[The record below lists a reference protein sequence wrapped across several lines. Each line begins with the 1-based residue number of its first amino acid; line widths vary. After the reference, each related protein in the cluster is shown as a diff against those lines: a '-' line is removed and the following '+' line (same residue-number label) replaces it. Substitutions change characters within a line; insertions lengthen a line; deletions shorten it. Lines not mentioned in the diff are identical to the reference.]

1 MSSSTGSSSCTE
13 CGAGT
18 SVNKQGSACEACNAG
33 KYQHLSAQTAC
44 IRCAAGAFTP
54 SHLTT
59 GYTACKACEKGV
71 YLCIS
76 ACVRACVCVRAAYS
90 LSITRLR
97 FILEERCIIIFILA
111 RYLQVNGNR
120 FLDSHRVWRVKKETI
135 RKRKGLAHVGL
146 VLLPPSPRRQPRP
159 LALYAPKALAHGRTG
174 CHPTPLSTPL
184 PQKIQELRP
193 VRHVLPAHL
202 RRKER
207 GRVLI
212 ARLTP

>member
-76 ACVRACVCVRAAYS
+76 ACVRACVRACACG
-90 LSITRLR
+90 LL
-97 FILEERCIIIFILA
+97 
-111 RYLQVNGNR
+111 
-120 FLDSHRVWRVKKETI
+120 I
-135 RKRKGLAHVGL
+135 R
-146 VLLPPSPRRQPRP
+146 
-159 LALYAPKALAHGRTG
+159 
-174 CHPTPLSTPL
+174 
-184 PQKIQELRP
+184 
-193 VRHVLPAHL
+193 
-202 RRKER
+202 
-207 GRVLI
+207 
-212 ARLTP
+212 

>member
-1 MSSSTGSSSCTE
+1 MHTVCCRCLHAVTPHHRL
-13 CGAGT
+13 CRMQ
-18 SVNKQGSACEACNAG
+18 SVRK
-33 KYQHLSAQTAC
+33 
-44 IRCAAGAFTP
+44 RCVFV
-54 SHLTT
+54 H
-59 GYTACKACEKGV
+59 KR
-71 YLCIS
+71 
-76 ACVRACVCVRAAYS
+76 VRACVRSVCS
-90 LSITRLR
+90 LCITRLR

-111 RYLQVNGNR
+111 RYLKVNGNR
-120 FLDSHRVWRVKKETI
+120 FLDNHRVWRVKKETI
-135 RKRKGLAHVGL
+135 RNRKGLAHVCL

-207 GRVLI
+207 GCVLI